1 MVCAI
6 ILALND
12 QAEWPAVSYYLA
24 IDAGGTKTEFVLA
37 DEYQELARVR
47 GGTIKRMRADEATVT
62 ANLDAALGELSR
74 QSGVR
79 MNEVLHTCIGTA
91 GETVPLVV
99 DWLVKAFA
107 ARVGG
112 GIEIIGDVEVALEAA
127 FHGGRGVL
135 VLAGTG
141 SNVAGRSRDG
151 SIFTAGGWGPALA
164 DQGSGHFIG
173 LEALRRGFL
182 ARDEQRATRVLDVA
196 MQYWQLSSIEALV
209 EYANARPAPDYS
221 RLTPLIVDCAAEGD
235 EIAAE
240 VLEQGGRDLAYLA
253 QLVIKRVQRREESE
267 GRVFEVPEIAIA
279 GSVLERIQSVR
290 VALQVA
296 LLGLYPE
303 ITFQHDAVDPVMG
316 ALWRA
321 RRAVALA

>member
-1 MVCAI
+1 
-6 ILALND
+6 L
-12 QAEWPAVSYYLA
+12 SYFLA

-37 DEYQELARVR
+37 DEYREIGRVR

-62 ANLDAALGELSR
+62 KNLDVALGELSR
-74 QSGVR
+74 LSGVS
-79 MNEVLHTCIGTA
+79 MDKVLHTCIGTA
-91 GETVPLVV
+91 GETVPLVI
-99 DWLVKAFA
+99 DWLIKAFA
-107 ARVGG
+107 ARVSGG
-112 GIEIIGDVEVALEAA
+112 VEIIGDVEVALDAA
-127 FHGGRGVL
+127 FHGDRGVL

-182 ARDEQRATRVLDVA
+182 ARDEQRATRILDLA
-196 MQYWQLSSIEALV
+196 MQHWHLSSIESLV
-209 EYANARPAPDYS
+209 EYANSRPAPDFS
-221 RLTPLIVDCAAEGD
+221 KLAPLIVDRAAEGD
-235 EIAAE
+235 EIAIE
-240 VLEQGGRDLAYLA
+240 VLEQGGRDLAHLA
-253 QLVIKRVQRREESE
+253 QLVIKRVQRQEEADSRE
-267 GRVFEVPEIAIA
+267 FEVPEVAFA
-279 GSVLERIQSVR
+279 GSILEYIQPVR

-296 LLGLYPE
+296 LLGLYPD
-303 ITFQHDAVDPVMG
+303 IAVQHSAVDPVLG